1 MVRGP
6 KTGSWG
12 TYSPNSEIVG
22 NFNETSTKGTLENG
36 GMGQVMLGP
45 RPSPEV
51 RQQVPLVFCAET
63 GTPISGFKGTR
74 KLVLIKTAKIVHF

>member
-1 MVRGP
+1 MVTGP

-36 GMGQVMLGP
+36 GMGQVILGP
-45 RPSPEV
+45 RPRPEV
-51 RQQVPLVFCAET
+51 RQQVPWLSAL
-63 GTPISGFKGTR
+63 
-74 KLVLIKTAKIVHF
+74 KLVLLSLESRGLENWCSSKQLN